1 MTTISTR
8 QFATVKRTAMN
19 VYPLVDQINKKRAEI
34 NKLYAEIEDLN
45 NQVTSWEGGI
55 MAMTG
60 GYTSSDLVIKTV
72 TIATNEDGSTKFDK
86 NGKPVMVTKWE
97 ASNNVVW
104 NEEKKVYEITVPK
117 DTDSVE
123 ESANYDENYYG
134 NDNVNSESQLP
145 LNVLE

>member
-72 TIATNEDGSTKFDK
+72 TIATNEDGSTKLDK
-86 NGKPVMVTKWE
+86 NGKPVKVTKWE
-97 ASNNVVW
+97 ASSNVVW
-104 NEEKKVYEITVPK
+104 NEEKKVYEIISQEDP
-117 DTDSVE
+117 DYICEPEDCGE
-123 ESANYDENYYG
+123 CYDNNE
-134 NDNVNSESQLP
+134 VNESQLP
-145 LNVLE
+145 LNVL